1 MAEKTAAGYAVWLLE
16 KRDYSEK
23 ELFKKISG
31 KYSEK
36 EAAEAVAKMI
46 DFGYVDDRKYARRLA
61 EKYFAS
67 YGKKRVSEE
76 LYKRGIDREI
86 AAVAIEETYNR
97 ETTAEKISAL
107 IKIKTKGNF
116 PEDRKERDKLFAFL
130 CRKGFSSGEIADAL
144 RRLKEEIYD
153 GDFTEQEDYGN

>member
-31 KYSEK
+31 KYSER

-46 DFGYVDDRKYARRLA
+46 DFGYVDDRKYARHLA
-61 EKYFAS
+61 EKYFSS

-76 LYKRGIDREI
+76 LYKRGIDRET
-86 AAVAIEETYNR
+86 AAEAIEETYNR
-97 ETTAEKISAL
+97 EKTAEKI
-107 IKIKTKGNF
+107 
-116 PEDRKERDKLFAFL
+116 
-130 CRKGFSSGEIADAL
+130 
-144 RRLKEEIYD
+144 
-153 GDFTEQEDYGN
+153 

>member
-23 ELFKKISG
+23 ELFKKILG
-31 KYSEK
+31 KYSER

-46 DFGYVDDRKYARRLA
+46 DFGYVDDRKYARHLA

-76 LYKRGIDREI
+76 LYKRGIDRET
-86 AAVAIEETYNR
+86 AAEAIEETYNR

-107 IKIKTKGNF
+107 IKIKTQGNF
-116 PEDRKERDKLFAFL
+116 PKDRKERDKLFAFL

>member
-31 KYSEK
+31 KYSER

-46 DFGYVDDRKYARRLA
+46 DFGYVDDRKYARHLA

-76 LYKRGIDREI
+76 LYKRGIDRET